1 MASARDVRVVG
12 VGNPSRGD
20 DGVGPAV
27 AAEVAAR
34 LDPAIDV
41 VVSTADPSR
50 LIERWGSAGTVVLID
65 AMVDDVAPGTVA
77 VFDASVDPLPIDLES
92 ISSHGMGIPATV
104 ELARSLGR
112 LPEHLVVVGVA
123 GQDFEGTELTSE
135 VAGAVEEAVR
145 AVMEVVE
152 NA

>member
-1 MASARDVRVVG
+1 MADSVRVVG
-12 VGNPSRGD
+12 VGNPGRGD

-65 AMVDDVAPGTVA
+65 AMVDDVTPGTVM
-77 VFDASVDPLPIDLES
+77 VFDASVDPLPADLES

-135 VAGAVEEAVR
+135 VAGAVEDAVR

>member
-1 MASARDVRVVG
+1 MADGVRVVG

-20 DGVGPAV
+20 DGVGPTV

-65 AMVDDVAPGTVA
+65 AMVEDVAPGTVM
-77 VFDASVDPLPIDLES
+77 VFDASVDPLPTDLES

-112 LPEHLVVVGVA
+112 LPEHLVVVGVT

-135 VAGAVEEAVR
+135 VAGAVEDAVR

>member
-1 MASARDVRVVG
+1 MADGVRVVG

-65 AMVDDVAPGTVA
+65 AMVDDVAPGTVM
-77 VFDASVDPLPIDLES
+77 VFDASVDPLPADLES

-123 GQDFEGTELTSE
+123 GQDFEGTGLTSE
-135 VAGAVEEAVR
+135 VAGAVEDAVR